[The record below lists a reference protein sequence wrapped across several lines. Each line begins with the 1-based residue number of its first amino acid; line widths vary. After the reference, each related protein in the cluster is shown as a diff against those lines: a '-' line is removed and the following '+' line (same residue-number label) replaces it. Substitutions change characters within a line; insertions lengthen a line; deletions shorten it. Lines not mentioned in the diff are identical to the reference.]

1 MMAFTEESDGCSLGL
16 CTWQI
21 GGAETQSM
29 DFVCQQ
35 ALSWNSLLPQ
45 SFDVAKIVT
54 VTAHSEKTG
63 TWGGSWRGARGLFWL
78 CHHTPCGIVLIPAR
92 EEPQLQLKA

>member
-63 TWGGSWRGARGLFWL
+63 TWGGLGVELGVSSGSAT
-78 CHHTPCGIVLIPAR
+78 TPPV
-92 EEPQLQLKA
+92 E